1 MACQASM
8 CSNRH
13 LAETVKEAM
22 TEQLPGPVV
31 EAALKYSGMMGW
43 SIIVL
48 SAILLV
54 GGIALFLIVPG
65 RRPVI
70 WFLVLSLLPFVLGLC
85 GTVIGFQAAFRAIA
99 VAGANRRQGDLID
112 AQTVAMGTSYMGLM
126 CAAALWVVGLVALA
140 MKRPGARPG
149 QGGIGV
155 S

>member
-1 MACQASM
+1 M

-22 TEQLPGPVV
+22 TEQLPCPAL

-85 GTVIGFQAAFRAIA
+85 GTVIGFQAAFRT
-99 VAGANRRQGDLID
+99 VAAAGGKAPPADLI
-112 AQTVAMGTSYMGLM
+112 AAEKVAMVTTYTGLLY
-126 CAAALWVVGLVALA
+126 AAALWVVGLVALA